1 MPQGGDFRF
10 FTSSQ
15 GISDTMMGISGW
27 EMAMVALIGLLLFGK
42 KLPEVA
48 RNVGKTVR
56 DFKKGMT
63 GFEDDMRESVHRPS
77 SSQTSYRPAPTDER
91 DEVTAPKFEPP
102 KFEPMS

>member
-1 MPQGGDFRF
+1 MF
-10 FTSSQ
+10 
-15 GISDTMMGISGW
+15 GISSW
-27 EMAMVALIGLLLFGK
+27 EMVMVAMIGLLLFGK

-63 GFEDDMRESVHRPS
+63 GFEDEIRDNVHRPVA
-77 SSQTSYRPAPTDER
+77 SQTSYRPAPADER